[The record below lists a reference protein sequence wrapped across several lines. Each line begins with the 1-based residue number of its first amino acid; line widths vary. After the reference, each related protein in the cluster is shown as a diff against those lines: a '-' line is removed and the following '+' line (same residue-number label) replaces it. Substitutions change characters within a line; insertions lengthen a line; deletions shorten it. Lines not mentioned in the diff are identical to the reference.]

1 MNAVEAMKLFLEP
14 RSVAFIGASR
24 NTSKDGEMNALELLV
39 NAGFPGEVYPV
50 NPKADKILGMKCYPS
65 VVELPEGVDMAV
77 VSLPRHLVPKA
88 VSGCVARGIKAII
101 VHTMGLS
108 DGQDE
113 EGKVLQEEALEIAK
127 AGGARII
134 GPNTFGVMNGFARL
148 STYMGP
154 LDTDKALP
162 LSGICQSG
170 MFSYKSW
177 PDLPL
182 GGQGPVGK
190 IVDLGNAGD
199 IDFADALEYYD
210 ADPDTKVIFLHI
222 EGIKDGKKFME
233 VASRVA
239 RKKPVLA
246 IKVGR
251 TEEGAR
257 AIASHTGA
265 MAGRDEVYEA
275 LLKQCGI
282 IRVDDLDE
290 LEDLCQAF
298 LTLPLL
304 RGSNLAIL
312 SHAGGMCSMG
322 TDALGKYGLK
332 VAKLDPETIK
342 KVEALFPSW
351 ASVQNPLDIW
361 PACLSNPYL
370 STLRSLVNAFL
381 EDDNVAGLFC
391 VIWAVREPEFK
402 WYDASQILSEAAA
415 RFPQKPIC
423 TWSYG
428 PSWPQWKVAIQ
439 GTPILWYHTP
449 ERVARVFSALHRR
462 WRFLQQDS
470 APL

>member
-1 MNAVEAMKLFLEP
+1 MNSVEAMKLFLEP

-39 NAGFPGEVYPV
+39 SAGFPGEVYPV
-50 NPKADKILGMKCYPS
+50 NPKADEIMGMKCYPS
-65 VVELPEGVDMAV
+65 LDEVPEGVDMAV
-77 VSLPRHLVPKA
+77 VSLPRHLVPGA
-88 VSGCVARGIKAII
+88 VGGCVDRGIKAII
-101 VHTMGLS
+101 VHTMWLS

-113 EGKVLQEEALEIAK
+113 EGKALQEEALQIAK

-154 LDTDKALP
+154 LNTEKSLP

-177 PDLPL
+177 PDHPL

-199 IDFADALEYYD
+199 IDFADALEYYE

-222 EGIKDGKKFME
+222 EGIKDGKRFIE
-233 VASRVA
+233 VACRVSM
-239 RKKPVLA
+239 KKPILA

-251 TEEGAR
+251 TEEGAK

-265 MAGRDEVYEA
+265 MAGRDEVYDA
-275 LLKQCGI
+275 LLRKCGI

-298 LTLPLL
+298 LYLPLL
-304 RGSNLAIL
+304 RGTDLALL

-322 TDALGKYGLK
+322 TDAFGKYGLN
-332 VAKLDPETIK
+332 VAELDPGTVK
-342 KVEALFPSW
+342 KVEGLFPQW
-351 ASVQNPLDIW
+351 ASVHNPLDIW
-361 PACLSNPYL
+361 PACLSNEYL
-370 STLRSLVNAFL
+370 STLSSLVNAFL

-391 VIWAVREPEFK
+391 VIWAVQEPEFQ
-402 WYDASQILSEAAA
+402 WYDASQILGEAAA
-415 RFPQKPIC
+415 RFPHKPIC

-439 GTPILWYHTP
+439 GTGILWYPTP

-462 WRFLQQDS
+462 WQFLQGDS
-470 APL
+470 S